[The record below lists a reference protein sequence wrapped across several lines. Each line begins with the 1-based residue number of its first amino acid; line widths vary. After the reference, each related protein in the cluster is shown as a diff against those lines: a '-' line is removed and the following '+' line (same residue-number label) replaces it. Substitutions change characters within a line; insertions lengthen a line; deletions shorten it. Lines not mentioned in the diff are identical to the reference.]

1 MHMAVHSAVLLL
13 LLLAAP
19 GAATFACG
27 APPPRRAV
35 RCSPP
40 AADAA
45 KSTAA
50 ASISFSALATPND
63 YRELLANAAPS
74 DVSVIK
80 YQSPFCRSCRQPSQ
94 ALDDLAQEWPQA
106 SFYTLDL
113 LIDGKAAGRRMKALF
128 KERNVKEIPYVEVY
142 RGSVLVEAGV
152 MRGQSLD
159 RCIVT
164 PIAVSCVEGGASS
177 SDSMRPLHRLMQTQL
192 TIARAEASL

>member
-27 APPPRRAV
+27 APAPRRAV

-80 YQSPFCRSCRQPSQ
+80 YQSPLCRSCRQPSQ
-94 ALDDLAQEWPQA
+94 ALDELAQEWPQA
-106 SFYTLDL
+106 SYYTLDL

-128 KERNVKEIPYVEVY
+128 KERSVKEIPYVEVY

-152 MRGQSLD
+152 ARGDSLD

-164 PIAVSCVEGGASS
+164 PKTVSCVEEEGSVS
-177 SDSMRPLHRLMQTQL
+177 RPLHKLMQTQQSKS
-192 TIARAEASL
+192 AGEAS